1 MFISLRLTGI
11 VLLGSVMACNRP
23 SEPALSSPPTQA
35 ISLPVVQVW
44 RSPTCG
50 CCLAWVEH
58 LRQAGFTVNVRETD
72 DMAAVHDSLGVPAS
86 MQACHSG
93 TVGGYLVEGHVP
105 AAEVKRLLA
114 EQPALRGIAVPGMPM
129 GSPGMET
136 PGYPPDTYQV
146 MGFDTTGTRP
156 VASYRGLERL

>member
-1 MFISLRLTGI
+1 MFFSFRLLGI
-11 VLLGSVMACNRP
+11 LLLGSTLACNRT
-23 SEPALSSPPTQA
+23 SEPTLSSPPTRA
-35 ISLPVVQVW
+35 VSLPVVQVW

-50 CCLAWVEH
+50 CCLAWVDH
-58 LRQAGFTVNVRETD
+58 LRQAGFTVQVRETD
-72 DMAAVHDSLGVPAS
+72 DMAAVHDSLGVPAP

-93 TVGGYLVEGHVP
+93 VVGGYVVEGHVP

-114 EQPALRGIAVPGMPM
+114 ERPALRGIAVPGMPM

-146 MGFDTTGTRP
+146 VGFDTTGAQLFAT
-156 VASYRGLERL
+156 YRGLERL